1 MGRNLTMRELRAR
14 KRRLVAESDI
24 YRQTLRLEVHNLR
37 VYQAGVRR
45 KLSYFRALS
54 PVLMMAAGLLRAP
67 LGRRGVQRR
76 PRSWLRLATRS
87 LMSMRMYR
95 QVLPLLQPLLA
106 GFLVQKRSR
115 AAAAEAQAPA
125 ANI

>member
-1 MGRNLTMRELRAR
+1 MRELRAR